1 MLSPQEWVLIVIL
14 VSTLLLLISGRIR
27 PDLVAI
33 LVMLALAFTGL
44 ISAEEALSGFSRN
57 AVVTL
62 IGLFIITEGLENTGV
77 VQWIATRIR
86 QLGAG
91 SELRLIL
98 LFMGAGAAL
107 SLVMNNIA
115 AAAMLLP
122 AALQV
127 GRDSNVRPSKL
138 LIPLAFGTMIG
149 GMATYFT
156 TANIVMSSLLIEQEQ
171 TGLGIMDFIP
181 VGGVIIGLCLL
192 YMVVIG
198 RRLLP
203 NRDSVGQN
211 VTARSLSRNLYDT
224 YLLADRLWEVRV
236 MPGSEL
242 VNTALSHSRIGEEL
256 GITVIGIWRGHQ
268 AILAPEPIEVIN
280 ANDYLLVLGRR
291 DRVEKLS
298 QRGLQIGREA
308 QPGNGKRSFEVDLTE
323 VLIPPRSTTIGK
335 TLKDIRFRNK
345 YGLTSV
351 ALWRAGRSIRT
362 DVGIT
367 PLQEGDA
374 LLMVGPVARIRSL
387 SQDRDFLVLQS
398 SHVQQPPAPQKARWA
413 LTIMGIVVLAA
424 LFTSIPLPEII
435 LAGAAAM
442 VLTGCISMDEAYR
455 AIEWR
460 VIFLVAG
467 MIPLSIAM
475 AHTGLAERA
484 AQPMLD
490 VLFPFGPYALLVGT
504 YMVTMLLA
512 QFIGGQVT
520 PLVVGAVAI
529 SAALQ
534 VGINPQAM
542 AVTVA
547 IASSTAFLSPTS
559 HAVNIL
565 MMGPGGYRF
574 SDYTK
579 VGLGMTVAT
588 MIGLLIGLVVFW
600 TI

>member
-1 MLSPQEWVLIVIL
+1 
-14 VSTLLLLISGRIR
+14 
-27 PDLVAI
+27 
-33 LVMLALAFTGL
+33 
-44 ISAEEALSGFSRN
+44 
-57 AVVTL
+57 
-62 IGLFIITEGLENTGV
+62 
-77 VQWIATRIR
+77 
-86 QLGAG
+86 
-91 SELRLIL
+91 
-98 LFMGAGAAL
+98 
-107 SLVMNNIA
+107 
-115 AAAMLLP
+115 
-122 AALQV
+122 
-127 GRDSNVRPSKL
+127 
-138 LIPLAFGTMIG
+138 
-149 GMATYFT
+149 
-156 TANIVMSSLLIEQEQ
+156 
-171 TGLGIMDFIP
+171 
-181 VGGVIIGLCLL
+181 
-192 YMVVIG
+192 
-198 RRLLP
+198 
-203 NRDSVGQN
+203 
-211 VTARSLSRNLYDT
+211 
-224 YLLADRLWEVRV
+224 
-236 MPGSEL
+236 
-242 VNTALSHSRIGEEL
+242 
-256 GITVIGIWRGHQ
+256 
-268 AILAPEPIEVIN
+268 
-280 ANDYLLVLGRR
+280 
-291 DRVEKLS
+291 
-298 QRGLQIGREA
+298 
-308 QPGNGKRSFEVDLTE
+308 
-323 VLIPPRSTTIGK
+323 
-335 TLKDIRFRNK
+335 
-345 YGLTSV
+345 
-351 ALWRAGRSIRT
+351 
-362 DVGIT
+362 
-367 PLQEGDA
+367 
-374 LLMVGPVARIRSL
+374 
-387 SQDRDFLVLQS
+387 
-398 SHVQQPPAPQKARWA
+398 
-413 LTIMGIVVLAA
+413 MGIVVLAA

>member
-1 MLSPQEWVLIVIL
+1 MLSPQEWIL
-14 VSTLLLLISGRIR
+14 VAILLSTLVLLISGRIR

-86 QLGAG
+86 QVGAG

-98 LFMGAGAAL
+98 LFTGAGAAL

-156 TANIVMSSLLIEQEQ
+156 TANIVMSSLLIEQQQ
-171 TGLGIMDFIP
+171 TGLGMMDFVP
-181 VGGVIIGLCLL
+181 VGTIIIGLCLL

-224 YLLADRLWEVRV
+224 YLLADRLWEVQV

-256 GITVIGIWRGHQ
+256 GITVVGIWRGHQ

-298 QRGLQIGREA
+298 QRGVQIGRDNHYT
-308 QPGNGKRSFEVDLTE
+308 NGKRSFEVDLTE

-351 ALWRAGRSIRT
+351 ALWREGRSIRT
-362 DVGIT
+362 DVGVT

-374 LLMVGPVARIRSL
+374 LLMVGPVPRIKSL
-387 SQDRDFLVLQS
+387 AQDRDFLVLQS
-398 SHVQQPPAPQKARWA
+398 SHVQQPPSPQKARWA

-424 LFTSIPLPEII
+424 LFTSIPLPEIM

-442 VLTGCISMDEAYR
+442 VLTGCITMDEAYR

-504 YMVTMLLA
+504 YILTMLLA

-579 VGLGMTVAT
+579 IGIGMTVAT
-588 MIGLLIGLVVFW
+588 MIGLLIGLGLFW
-600 TI
+600 RL